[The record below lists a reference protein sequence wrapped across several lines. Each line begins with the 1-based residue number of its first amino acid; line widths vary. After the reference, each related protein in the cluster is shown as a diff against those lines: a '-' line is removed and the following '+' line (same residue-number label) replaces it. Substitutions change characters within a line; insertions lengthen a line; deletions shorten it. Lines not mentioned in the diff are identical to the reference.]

1 MARRTCRGLG
11 LAVVAVCLGASAARA
26 GEPVAGVEVGPA
38 IPISTFKKTADVG
51 GSIAPFL
58 GYRFA
63 GERFAISLLG
73 QPQFVGFRTTVN
85 KDPDSDIT
93 SLFIFTAGPRFSL
106 IDEDKE
112 VFLSAQ
118 GGLYSD
124 LTGPLNDNAGGY
136 AIAGGFNYDL
146 SPDTVVG
153 LFLRRDEA
161 SMPAA
166 RGSNDNLTFLT
177 TGFSFQHRFL
187 PPPPVVAEVPPPP
200 PPTPAPTPA
209 PVKKKIVLRGVHFD
223 FDKASIRAEDRPIL
237 DEAVNTLK
245 EYGTI
250 AIAVDGHTDRV
261 GTEQYN
267 QKLSERRANAVA
279 DYLADHGIARSRMTI
294 EGFGESKPVA
304 SNDTADGRAQNR
316 RVELRVT
323 SEAE

>member
-1 MARRTCRGLG
+1 MARQTWRWLG
-11 LAVVAVCLGASAARA
+11 LAVVVVCLGAPVARA
-26 GEPVAGVEVGPA
+26 GEPVAGVDVGAA

-63 GERFAISLLG
+63 GEGFAISLLG

-93 SLFIFTAGPRFSL
+93 SLFVLTAGPRFSL
-106 IDEDKE
+106 IDEGKE
-112 VFLSAQ
+112 VFVSAQ

-136 AIAGGFNYDL
+136 AIAGGFNYAL
-146 SPDTVVG
+146 NPDTLLG

-161 SMPAA
+161 SMRAA
-166 RGSNDNLTFLT
+166 RGSNDDLTFLT
-177 TGFSFQHRFL
+177 TGLSFEHRFL

-200 PPTPAPTPA
+200 PPAPAPP

-223 FDKASIRAEDRPIL
+223 FDKATIRAEDRPIL

-250 AIAVDGHTDRV
+250 AIAVDGHTDSV
-261 GTEQYN
+261 GTDQYN
-267 QKLSERRANAVA
+267 QKLSERRARAVA
-279 DYLADHGIARSRMTI
+279 GYLADHGIARSRMTV

-323 SEAE
+323 SEPE